1 MLITFCDRLENK
13 LLIKYLEKKDKSID
27 TILFGKSGKLD
38 SLGLVNL
45 IITIKQKIEE
55 KLCTAITTAN
65 ERAMPQKIVRL
76 EQFVLLTK
84 IGILK
89 EALHESY

>member
-13 LLIKYLEKKDKSID
+13 LLIKYLKKKDISID
-27 TILFGKSGKLD
+27 AILFGKSGKLD

-45 IITIKQKIEE
+45 IITIEQKIEE
-55 KLCTAITTAN
+55 KLGTTTTVAH
-65 ERAMPQKIVRL
+65 ERAMSKKIVRL

-89 EALHESY
+89 EALYELY